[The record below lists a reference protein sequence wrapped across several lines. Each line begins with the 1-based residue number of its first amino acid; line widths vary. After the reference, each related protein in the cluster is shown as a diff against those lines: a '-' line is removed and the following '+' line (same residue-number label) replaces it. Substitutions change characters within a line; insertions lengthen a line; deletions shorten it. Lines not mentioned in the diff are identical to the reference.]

1 MSLGRGLG
9 SLIPVK
15 KTIISSTNQPGSVLQ
30 VNPQDIQVNPL
41 QPRQDFD
48 EQYLQELVDSIK
60 IHGIIQPLIVTEIS
74 AGKYQLIAGERRL
87 RASKILELN
96 QIPVIIRQANQQE
109 KLELSLIENV
119 QRADLNPMERARAY
133 RQLIDEFNLNQEEIA
148 HRLSK
153 SRSAVANT
161 LRLLDLSE
169 EIQRA
174 LQQGIISEGH
184 AKALLSLKNKET
196 QLRAF
201 QKIVQLGVSVR
212 DLEEEIKK
220 VKNKST
226 KFKQIDFDLKN
237 KQEQLGGF
245 LGTKVEIKKQGD
257 KGKIIIEFYS
267 QEELDNLV
275 KQILEK

>member
-15 KTIISSTNQPGSVLQ
+15 KTIISSTNQLGSVLQ